1 MENLYFA
8 GRNISMTH
16 TAMSSIRVMAT
27 CALLGEAVGKAAA
40 VATQNALTPHGV
52 YLARMTEVQEK
63 LMNEDCF
70 LPRMTR
76 PISDVCRHATL
87 TGAPDSIRDGRD
99 RPHALYGT
107 ENGEG
112 TLHAPLGSEIT
123 YRFDAQTVSAVHLVF
138 DSDLDRETLPGSEC
152 ERKHSTRAN
161 RRLDSPVMHM
171 PKTLVRAFTLL
182 GERNG
187 KREVLLHV
195 EDNRRRAYHV
205 PVSGS
210 YDALVLIPTAMWDD
224 TAPTA
229 PIISFDFA

>member
-1 MENLYFA
+1 VENLYFA

-40 VATQNALTPHGV
+40 VAVQNAMTPHGV
-52 YLARMTEVQEK
+52 YRERMADVQEK

-76 PISDVCRHATL
+76 SVSDACLSAAL

-112 TLHAPLGSEIT
+112 TYHAPIGEEIA

-138 DSDLDRETLPGSEC
+138 DSDLDRETLPGSQC
-152 ERKHSTRAN
+152 ERIHTTRAN
-161 RRLDSPVMHM
+161 RRLDSPQMHM
-171 PKTLVRAFTLL
+171 PKTLCRAFTLF
-182 GERNG
+182 GEREG
-187 KREVLLHV
+187 KREVLLQIT
-195 EDNRRRAYHV
+195 DNRRRAYHL
-205 PVSGS
+205 PVNGVF
-210 YDALVLIPTAMWDD
+210 DALILLPEDVWCENAQN
-224 TAPTA
+224 APL
-229 PIISFDFA
+229 ISFDFA